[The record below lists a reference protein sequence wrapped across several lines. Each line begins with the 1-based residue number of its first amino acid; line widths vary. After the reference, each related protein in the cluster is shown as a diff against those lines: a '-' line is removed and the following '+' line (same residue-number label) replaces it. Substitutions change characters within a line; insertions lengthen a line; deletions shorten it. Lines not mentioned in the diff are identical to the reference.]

1 MIGFLNNLNYL
12 EVVFQNCCYCEDF
25 LFDKIWSFSCIGK
38 MICLVHCTFVVYFG
52 CLALFVAFVTAVS
65 VSSTIVTPFFEG

>member
-1 MIGFLNNLNYL
+1 M
-12 EVVFQNCCYCEDF
+12 VFQNCCYCDYFYFVNFGLF
-25 LFDKIWSFSCIGK
+25 LFIGK
-38 MICLVHCTFVVYFG
+38 MICLVLCTFVVYFG